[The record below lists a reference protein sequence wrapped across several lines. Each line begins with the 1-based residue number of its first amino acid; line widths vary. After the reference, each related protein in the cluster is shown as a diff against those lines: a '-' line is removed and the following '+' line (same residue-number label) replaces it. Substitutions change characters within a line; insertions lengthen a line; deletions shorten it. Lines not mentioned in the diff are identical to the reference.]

1 MTDRFRTREKRKK
14 LLRKKKKDL
23 ILNTSEKCFCALPV
37 SLCLL
42 STVPL
47 LPAPLSLPS
56 TTRSVS
62 VFLSQ

>member
-1 MTDRFRTREKRKK
+1 
-14 LLRKKKKDL
+14 L